1 MATAIA
7 IIHEEYKKGTVRPVK
22 IKGTLNPSD
31 MGTKRLPGTSH
42 HRHFRQMRGQRFYP
56 APTSLHGELMQVSLV
71 VQRHTEFDSE
81 IKTKINFEEMRNK
94 MAVYDGKE
102 TNEYK
107 V

>member
-1 MATAIA
+1 M
-7 IIHEEYKKGTVRPVK
+7 
-22 IKGTLNPSD
+22 
-31 MGTKRLPGTSH
+31 
-42 HRHFRQMRGQRFYP
+42 QGQRYYP
-56 APTSLHGELMQVSLV
+56 APTSLHDELMQVSHV